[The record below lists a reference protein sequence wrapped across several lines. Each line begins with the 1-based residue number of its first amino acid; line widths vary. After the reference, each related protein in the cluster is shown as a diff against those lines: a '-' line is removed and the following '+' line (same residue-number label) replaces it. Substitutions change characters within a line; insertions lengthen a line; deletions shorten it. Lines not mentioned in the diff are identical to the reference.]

1 LRFLWVCR
9 LSCSLS
15 GLSFLLT
22 TSLS

>member
-15 GLSFLLT
+15 GISFLLT